1 MKKLSSHIKSAF
13 ATIEGVESA
22 NLASSI
28 RASQVRKIW
37 SELVEETI
45 LDHTNGVYILKENG
59 TMVMKVYVDES
70 IYAAEL
76 NNRRELIQLLCK
88 KRYGEMVDGFQIY
101 ISRGLMKK
109 NYPFRV
115 TKQYMADQRPPIAL
129 SEEELRDVE
138 AACAAIE
145 NEQVREK
152 FKKAMIADLEWKKGN
167 P

>member
-1 MKKLSSHIKSAF
+1 MKKLASHIQNAF
-13 ATIEGVESA
+13 AAIDGVESA
-22 NLASSI
+22 NLASSM
-28 RASQVRKIW
+28 RAAQVRKIW

-45 LDHTNGVYILKENG
+45 LDHTNGVYILKENN
-59 TMVMKVYVDES
+59 TVVMKVYVDES

-88 KRYGEMVDGFQIY
+88 KRYGEMVDDFQIY

-115 TKQYMADQRPPIAL
+115 NKQYIEDQRPAIAL
-129 SEEELRDVE
+129 SEEELHDVDV
-138 AACAAIE
+138 ACSTIE
-145 NEQVREK
+145 NVQLREK

>member
-1 MKKLSSHIKSAF
+1 MKKLSSHINNAF
-13 ATIEGVESA
+13 ASIEGVESA
-22 NLASSI
+22 NFASSI

-37 SELVEETI
+37 SELVEEI
-45 LDHTNGVYILKENG
+45 FLEHTNGVYILKENEKI
-59 TMVMKVYVDES
+59 VMKVYVDES

-88 KRYGEMVDGFQIY
+88 KRYGEMVDDFQIY

-109 NYPFRV
+109 NYPFKEN
-115 TKQYMADQRPPIAL
+115 KQYLPDQRPPVAL
-129 SEEELRDVE
+129 SEEELNDVNL
-138 AACAAIE
+138 ACEVIH
-145 NEQVREK
+145 NEVLREK